1 MNEGRENRGRGRFS
15 PGSFL
20 WLKGRFHARR
30 AELKLSMAL
39 SPYFKGQLIFAGYLL
54 MSWWAL
60 IVSAQWWAQAWQLG
74 IGAKFVFHTRKSWS
88 QKVDSAVLR
97 LGYGMMLLFSHK
109 VVSDFLQPCALQ
121 PARLLCPW
129 NFPGKNTG
137 VGCHFLLQGIFQT
150 WGSSLHLLH

>member
-121 PARLLCPW
+121 PARLLYPW